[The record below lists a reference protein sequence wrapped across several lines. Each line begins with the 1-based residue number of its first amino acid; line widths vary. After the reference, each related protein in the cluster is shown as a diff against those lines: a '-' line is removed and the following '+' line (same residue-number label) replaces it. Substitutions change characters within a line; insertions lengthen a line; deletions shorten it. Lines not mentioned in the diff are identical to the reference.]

1 LSTVASHFKA
11 NLEKSRKSNLSM
23 TKSAAVLNQ
32 CKNISI
38 QGDGDSDNVE
48 NRQLSSSKTKA
59 HHQQSEEMID
69 FNVILEQ

>member
-1 LSTVASHFKA
+1 
-11 NLEKSRKSNLSM
+11 M

-32 CKNISI
+32 CRNISI

-48 NRQLSSSKTKA
+48 NRQNSSSKTKA